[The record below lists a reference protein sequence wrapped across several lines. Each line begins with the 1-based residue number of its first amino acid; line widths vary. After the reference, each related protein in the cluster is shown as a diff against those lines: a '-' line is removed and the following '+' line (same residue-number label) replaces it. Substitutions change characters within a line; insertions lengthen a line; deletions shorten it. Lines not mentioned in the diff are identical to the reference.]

1 MNVASQVNHLSPSEI
16 HRYNISWAV
25 DSHAPVEEFKL
36 FFRRLPKEAANHG
49 FNSNQLENQ
58 GSNGRVRGSGS
69 QQYGERLQSLQHQSQ
84 QYRSSGSI
92 IGVSS
97 SSTRR
102 FLSTFNHDLVKS
114 SLFVGFEMVSMEK
127 GDVLPQQCLS
137 KGNHK
142 INRRDKDLY
151 GFFLID
157 LFSSLLF

>member
-92 IGVSS
+92 MGVSKP
-97 SSTRR
+97 STRR
-102 FLSTFNHDLVKS
+102 LSTFNHDLVKC
-114 SLFVGFEMVSMEK
+114 SLFVWVEMVSMEK
-127 GDVLPQQCLS
+127 EDVQPQQCLS
-137 KGNHK
+137 KWNNK
-142 INRRDKDLY
+142 IN
-151 GFFLID
+151 
-157 LFSSLLF
+157 